1 MRETLRKANIKLEE
15 FQKMQQGSG
24 EIETLEVITL
34 ITLIFYSFYL
44 TTA

>member
-24 EIETLEVITL
+24 EIETLEVIRL
-34 ITLIFYSFYL
+34 HDNSHILLFFI
-44 TTA
+44 